1 VPLTSRRNLLGQLG
15 AVDVDTKGAQPNVSD
30 EIQLVYVLDDLSR
43 LVAPASPV
51 EAFVNIGVPADA
63 VRVSGIELRA
73 PPNSAIV
80 VTWMRNDTAIATLY
94 QVGGLLVLSNN
105 LVAGVVDFT
114 TGPGSA
120 APGTRQRGTYQHGSK
135 ADQTVGLS
143 IAANSALDDR
153 HPDLVIEPGLTLL
166 WVGDTINTGVQFQ
179 FSWRE
184 IPV

>member
-1 VPLTSRRNLLGQLG
+1 MPLVSRRNLLGQLG
-15 AVDVDTKGAQPNVSD
+15 AASVDTKGAQPNVSD
-30 EIQLVYVLDDLSR
+30 QIQLVYVLDDLSD

-51 EAFVNIGVPADA
+51 GAFVNQGVPADA

-80 VTWMRNDTAIATLY
+80 VTWMRNDSAIASLY
-94 QVGGLLVLSNN
+94 QVGGALVLSNN

-120 APGTRQRGTYQHGSK
+120 APGTVQRATFQHGSK
-135 ADQTVGLS
+135 ADQTVGLGLG
-143 IAANSALDDR
+143 IGEALDDR
-153 HPDLVIEPGLTLL
+153 HPNLVVEPGLTLL

-184 IPV
+184 IP